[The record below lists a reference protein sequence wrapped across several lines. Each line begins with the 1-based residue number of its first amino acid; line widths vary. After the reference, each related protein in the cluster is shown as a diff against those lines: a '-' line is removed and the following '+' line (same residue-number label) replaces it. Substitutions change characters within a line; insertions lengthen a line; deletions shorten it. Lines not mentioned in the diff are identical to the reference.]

1 MKNTRVLFLTAGV
14 LLLMCFNPLQA
25 SSKPLATL
33 VELGYLVYS
42 VQINATGY
50 AFSRKQ
56 VW

>member
-50 AFSRKQ
+50 AFSRKE
-56 VW
+56 VC